1 MDYELTQGVFPS
13 LSISLNE
20 QEKVYAQVGAMSWM
34 DKGIVMQTNMKGGL
48 FRAIGRKLTGN
59 SMFLVTFTAK
69 RAGLCLGFASNF
81 IGTILPVQLHGNS
94 VIVQKNGFLCAQS
107 SIDIKTAFVKKL
119 SAALWGGEGFML
131 QKISGKGLCFL
142 EGSGQIFMKDLGA
155 NETIYVNTGNLL
167 AFQDT
172 VDYSIEIV
180 KGVRNVLF
188 GGEGLFLTR
197 LTGPGKVM
205 LQTLTAQD
213 IAGRLMPHFVNRN
226 RRS

>member
-1 MDYELTQGVFPS
+1 MEYELSHGVFPS
-13 LSISLNE
+13 LTVYLAA
-20 QEKVYAQVGAMSWM
+20 QEKMYAQVGAMSWM
-34 DKGIVMQTNMKGGL
+34 DKSIVMQTNMKGGL

-69 RAGLCLGFASNF
+69 RDGTQMGFASNF
-81 IGTILPVQLHGNS
+81 IGTIIPVELHANS
-94 VIVQKNGFLCAQS
+94 LLVQKNGFLCAQT

-119 SAALWGGEGFML
+119 SAALWGGEGFIL
-131 QKISGKGLCFL
+131 QKLTGNGICFL
-142 EGSGQIFMKDLGA
+142 EGSGQLFMKDLMPG
-155 NETIYVNTGNLL
+155 ETIYVNTGNLL

-172 VDYSIEIV
+172 VDYSIEII

-205 LQTLTAQD
+205 IQTLTAQD
-213 IAGRLMPHFVNRN
+213 IAARLMPHFVNRN